1 MEYVAD
7 ILMLVTLASLAPRD
21 LNRPPVDLI
30 RVSRTPKVMRIMR
43 SSRYCTAA
51 VVIIDDGMRMQ
62 TTITTFDSTTYQALR
77 MQGTPLE

>member
-30 RVSRTPKVMRIMR
+30 RVSRTP
-43 SSRYCTAA
+43 
-51 VVIIDDGMRMQ
+51 
-62 TTITTFDSTTYQALR
+62 
-77 MQGTPLE
+77 